1 MIGQTISH
9 YRVLGKL
16 GGGGMGVV
24 YEAEDLKLGRRLAL
38 KFLPDEL
45 AERPEALERFAREAR
60 AASSLQHPNICTIF
74 DIDEHEGR
82 PFLAMELLEGSTL
95 RERLASG
102 PLPVDP
108 LIDLGIQIADAL
120 EAAHSRGIVHRDIK
134 PANIF
139 VTRRGEAKLLDF
151 GLAKSTGSEVPQTSG
166 ASALPTVAPDPQLT
180 SPGTALGTVA
190 YMSPE
195 QARGEPLDARTDLF
209 SFGAVLYE
217 MATGRQPFSGNTSA
231 MTFDAIL
238 NRAPVSPVRFNPNL
252 PAELERIVNAA
263 LEKDR
268 NLRTQSAA
276 EIKTDLKRLKR
287 DSESGRSPRPIPP
300 IVPPARPR
308 LLPAIAIAAAVMI
321 LASVLWIARGRREAK
336 PSAAAATTTLAVLP
350 FQNLS
355 GDASLD
361 YLGMALSDEV
371 ATTLSYVP
379 SLAIRPSASTRKY
392 AKGDVDPQAAGRELK
407 VADVLTGHFLKEGG
421 HLQVTLEAVD
431 IESNRLLW
439 RDSSSAPAA
448 DLIGLREQISGRLRQ
463 GLLPL
468 FGASSDA
475 AARASTRPT
484 NPEAYDLF
492 LKASALSRDP
502 FPNKQAIP
510 LLERAVAL
518 DPSYAPAW
526 NDLGKRYYYDGAY
539 SDGGARAFERSRA
552 AHERSHRL
560 DPALIDAT
568 ANLILLVV
576 EGGELSTALEQAD
589 ELARTSPKSAR
600 ARFALAYVLRYAGL
614 LDESARECDKTF
626 ALDPRNPAWRACS
639 ATFEQLGN
647 YARAR
652 EFLNLDAGSQWAT
665 FTEADLLL
673 REGHKKEAYANMVRL
688 KDLFSEAERAI
699 MIGCAGDRPLPESA
713 ETLSRMVDS
722 ILAVRDSEPKY
733 FESAHLAHCGYPA
746 QALRLLRRAID
757 ENYLAHQAM
766 DKDPLLAT
774 IRGTPEFAAIRAE
787 AIRKQKELVEN
798 RGKGPRSAASAES
811 SAPRAGDAA
820 R

>member
-1 MIGQTISH
+1 MIGQTVSH

-24 YEAEDLKLGRRLAL
+24 YEAEDVKLGRRVAL

-45 AERPEALERFAREAR
+45 AANPEALERLKREAR
-60 AASSLQHPNICTIF
+60 SASSLQHPNICTIF

-82 PFLAMELLEGSTL
+82 PFLAMELLEGETL
-95 RERLASG
+95 RDRLATG
-102 PLPVDP
+102 PLPTDA
-108 LIDLGIQIADAL
+108 LIELGIQIADAL
-120 EAAHSRGIVHRDIK
+120 EAAHARGIVHRDIK

-151 GLAKSTGSEVPQTSG
+151 GLAKASEPEAPRGSG
-166 ASALPTVAPDPQLT
+166 ASVLPTAVAEAHLT

-195 QARGEPLDARTDLF
+195 QARGETLDARTDLF

-217 MATGRQPFSGNTSA
+217 MATGRQPFAGNTSA

-238 NRAPVSPVRFNPNL
+238 NRAPVSPIRLNPQL

-287 DSESGRSPRPIPP
+287 DSDSGRSPRPIPP
-300 IVPPARPR
+300 PVPPARPK
-308 LLPAIAIAAAVMI
+308 LWPIAAIVLAAAVVAGGAWW
-321 LASVLWIARGRREAK
+321 LRHRGPRADRAG
-336 PSAAAATTTLAVLP
+336 PITLAILP

-371 ATTLSYVP
+371 ATTLSYAP
-379 SLAIRPSASTRKY
+379 SVAIRPSAATRKY
-392 AKGDVDPQAAGRELK
+392 AKADVDPQTAGRELK
-407 VADVLTGHFLKEGG
+407 VSDVLAGHFLKEGPN
-421 HLQVTLEAVD
+421 LQITLEAVD
-431 IESNRLLW
+431 TESNRLLW
-439 RDSSSAPAA
+439 RDTSSAPSA

-468 FGASSDA
+468 LGAAPD

-492 LKASALSRDP
+492 LKASAISRDP
-502 FPNKQAIP
+502 APNKEAIP
-510 LLERAVAL
+510 LLERAVEL

-526 NDLGKRYYYDGAY
+526 NDLGKRYYYNGQY
-539 SDGGARAFERSRA
+539 SDGGTRAFERSRA
-552 AHERSHRL
+552 ATERSHRL
-560 DPALIDAT
+560 DPGLIDAS
-568 ANLILLVV
+568 ANLILLSV
-576 EGGELSTALEQAD
+576 EGGELSAALEQAE
-589 ELARTSPKSAR
+589 ELVRTSPKNAR
-600 ARFALAYVLRYAGL
+600 SRFALAYVLRYAGL
-614 LDESARECDKTF
+614 LDESARECDASL
-626 ALDPRNPAWRACS
+626 ALDPRNPAWRSCS

-647 YARAR
+647 YARSR
-652 EFLNLDAGSQWAT
+652 EFVNLDAGSQWAA

-673 REGHKKEAYANMVRL
+673 REGRRKQAYDNMIRL
-688 KDLFSEAERAI
+688 KDMFSEAERTI
-699 MIGCAGDRPLPESA
+699 MTGCAADRPLPQSA
-713 ETLSRMVDS
+713 ESLSRMVDS

-733 FESAHLAHCGYPA
+733 FEAGHLADCGYPE
-746 QALRLLRRAID
+746 QALRLLRRSVD
-757 ENYLAHQAM
+757 ENYLAYPAM
-766 DKDPLLAT
+766 DRDPLLAK
-774 IRGTPEFAAIRAE
+774 IRATTEFAAIRAE
-787 AIRKQKELVEN
+787 AIRKQKEFVER
-798 RGKGPRSAASAES
+798 RGKAK
-811 SAPRAGDAA
+811 AG
-820 R
+820 